1 MVSFADNIGFVFRQA
16 QVKKIKKATIKKV
29 VGVVASSKVVV
40 PTVTA
45 NDQANDK
52 VIILR
57 HKEKSGNYSFIKETV
72 LPQELSLDTLK
83 GAKIVSAIPK
93 GRYEIKFVR
102 KANIPAF
109 TELVTKAGY
118 TLKLVG
124 EAVL

>member
-1 MVSFADNIGFVFRQA
+1 MVSFADNIDFVFKPT

-29 VGVVASSKVVV
+29 VGVVASSSVVV
-40 PTVTA
+40 PKAVVA
-45 NDQANDK
+45 DDK
-52 VIILR
+52 VIIMR

-72 LPQELSLDTLK
+72 LPSVLSLDTLK

-124 EAVL
+124 EAVLQ

>member
-1 MVSFADNIGFVFRQA
+1 MVSFADVIGFEFKST
-16 QVKKIKKATIKKV
+16 QVNKPIQATIKQV
-29 VGVVASSKVVV
+29 DVVASSSVVV
-40 PTVTA
+40 PKAVVA
-45 NDQANDK
+45 DDK
-52 VIILR
+52 VIIMR

-72 LPQELSLDTLK
+72 LPSVLSLDTLK

-124 EAVL
+124 EVAL

>member
-1 MVSFADNIGFVFRQA
+1 MVSFADNIGFVFKQA

-45 NDQANDK
+45 NDK
-52 VIILR
+52 VIIMR

-72 LPQELSLDTLK
+72 LPSVLSLDTLK

>member
-1 MVSFADNIGFVFRQA
+1 MVSFADVIGFEFKST
-16 QVKKIKKATIKKV
+16 QVNKPILATIKQV
-29 VGVVASSKVVV
+29 DVVASSSVVV
-40 PTVTA
+40 PKAVVA
-45 NDQANDK
+45 DDK
-52 VIILR
+52 VIIMR

-72 LPQELSLDTLK
+72 LPSVLSLDTLK

-124 EAVL
+124 EVAL

>member
-1 MVSFADNIGFVFRQA
+1 MVSFADVIGFEFKST
-16 QVKKIKKATIKKV
+16 QVNKPIQATIKQV
-29 VGVVASSKVVV
+29 DVVASSKVVKS
-40 PTVTA
+40 
-45 NDQANDK
+45 DDK
-52 VIILR
+52 VIIMR

-124 EAVL
+124 EVAL